1 MAQIA
6 DLRNSIGTSHS
17 SSAYGGT
24 RRTVA
29 EFSQIS
35 STLPCVVYTRRVLGL
50 FSSSFTRSAMAFEI
64 VWVWWYPPS
73 DVPTPAVFQHDCPHF
88 FHLTV
93 CTNYVAFWAPAAP
106 KKRLN

>member
-17 SSAYGGT
+17 SCACGDT

-29 EFSQIS
+29 EFSPIS
-35 STLPCVVYTRRVLGL
+35 STLPCAVYTRRVLGL
-50 FSSSFTRSAMAFEI
+50 FSSSFTRSAMTSGLCGFGGI
-64 VWVWWYPPS
+64 PPVMCPRQLCS
-73 DVPTPAVFQHDCPHF
+73 NMITPTF

-93 CTNYVAFWAPAAP
+93 CTNYVAFWAPEGPQKAT
-106 KKRLN
+106 